1 MSEIKVSVIIPI
13 YNVEKYIEQC
23 MESVVNQTL
32 KDIEIIIVN
41 DGTKDNSMKIIE
53 KYLSDSRVIVIN
65 KENGGLSSARN
76 TGLKIANGEYIY
88 FIDSDDFIELTML
101 EELYNNSEKADIVFS
116 DIIFYDDKTKSKKYS
131 EIKLSFEKKLDKGS
145 YFLDTIPIVVWNKI
159 YRNEYLKKLG
169 LTFIEGIIYE
179 DNDFTV
185 KAVFQANKVKYVKN
199 FHYYYRINRDGSIMA
214 NSKKWKE
221 EKKNKEGNLLK
232 INSQKAVIEDIEKF
246 YQELEKIIN
255 SYEKIILKLFEL
267 DYIVELL
274 EISKDSYS
282 LSEAVKKFEKIL
294 KENWNLLSLK
304 EKKAI
309 KIKLNKVLNKL
320 VKQGNQD
327 YIKIFDLFYWK
338 NKIFTKKLLRRFIE
352 RKIRK
357 IFN

>member
-1 MSEIKVSVIIPI
+1 MSEIKVSVIIPV

-23 MESVVNQTL
+23 IESVVNQTL
-32 KDIEIIIVN
+32 EDIEIIIVN
-41 DGTKDNSMKIIE
+41 DGTKDNSMKKIE
-53 KYLSDSRVIVIN
+53 KYLLDSRIRVIN

-76 TGLKIANGEYIY
+76 VGLKIAKGEYVS

-116 DIIFYDDKTKSKKYS
+116 DIIFYDNKTESKKYS
-131 EIKLSFEKKLDKGS
+131 ETKLSFEKNLDKGS
-145 YFLDTIPIVVWNKI
+145 FFLDTIPIVVWNKI
-159 YRNEYLKKLG
+159 YRKDYLKKIG

-185 KAVFQANKVKYVKN
+185 KAVFQATKVKYLKN
-199 FHYYYRINRDGSIMA
+199 FHYYYRINRDGSIMS

-221 EKKNKEGNLLK
+221 EKENKERNLLK
-232 INSQKAVIEDIEKF
+232 INSQKIIIEDIEKF
-246 YQELEKIIN
+246 YQDSEKNIN

-274 EISKDSYS
+274 EMSKDSYS
-282 LSEAVKKFEKIL
+282 LSEAIKKFEKIL
-294 KENWNLLSLK
+294 KVNWSLLSLK

-309 KIKLNKVLNKL
+309 KIKFNKVLNKL
-320 VKQGNQD
+320 IKQENQD

-338 NKIFTKKLLRRFIE
+338 NMIFTKKLLRRFIE

-357 IFN
+357 IFY

>member
-1 MSEIKVSVIIPI
+1 
-13 YNVEKYIEQC
+13 
-23 MESVVNQTL
+23 
-32 KDIEIIIVN
+32 
-41 DGTKDNSMKIIE
+41 
-53 KYLSDSRVIVIN
+53 
-65 KENGGLSSARN
+65 
-76 TGLKIANGEYIY
+76 
-88 FIDSDDFIELTML
+88 
-101 EELYNNSEKADIVFS
+101 
-116 DIIFYDDKTKSKKYS
+116 
-131 EIKLSFEKKLDKGS
+131 
-145 YFLDTIPIVVWNKI
+145 
-159 YRNEYLKKLG
+159 
-169 LTFIEGIIYE
+169 
-179 DNDFTV
+179 
-185 KAVFQANKVKYVKN
+185 
-199 FHYYYRINRDGSIMA
+199 MA

-232 INSQKAVIEDIEKF
+232 INSQKVVIEDIEKF
-246 YQELEKIIN
+246 YQDSEKNIN

-274 EISKDSYS
+274 EISRDSYS
-282 LSEAVKKFEKIL
+282 LSETITKFEKIL

-338 NKIFTKKLLRRFIE
+338 NRIFTKKLLRRFIE